1 MDTRLHSLKNASKK
15 GVHKEGKFLGNK
27 NADEVTKWTDGKI
40 VKSDENLGNVEEI
53 VIPPEKRDEKLME
66 LRKALWKP
74 NPMKYLSY

>member
-1 MDTRLHSLKNASKK
+1 MDIRLHSLKNASKEV
-15 GVHKEGKFLGNK
+15 VHKEGEFLGNK

-53 VIPPEKRDEKLME
+53 VIPPEKRDEKLMK

-74 NPMKYLSY
+74 NLMKYLSY

>member
-15 GVHKEGKFLGNK
+15 VVHKEGEFLGNK

-40 VKSDENLGNVEEI
+40 VNSDENLGNVEEI

-74 NPMKYLSY
+74 NPMKYRSY